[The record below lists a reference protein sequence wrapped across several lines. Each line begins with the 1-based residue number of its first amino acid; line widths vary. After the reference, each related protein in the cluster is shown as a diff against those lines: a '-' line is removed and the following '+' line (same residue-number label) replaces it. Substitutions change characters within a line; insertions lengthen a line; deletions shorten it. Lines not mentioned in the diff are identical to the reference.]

1 MIMEQYY
8 KFRSLNNIRHFLDIL
23 INRRLYAARYNDL
36 NDPMEGAYL
45 IDKDNQYTIRLL
57 KNEKYKTR
65 VCSLSKDYK
74 HTLLWSHYADGHK
87 GCCFG
92 ISLISEN
99 VVPINYVSEL
109 QPVHSDCD
117 GRTLLS
123 YKSKLWEY
131 EQEIRL
137 FSKNSYCPVD
147 IHQIIFGYKMPQKD
161 YDFYERLVHSINPDI
176 FVRKIKE
183 EEIFTGF

>member
-92 ISLISEN
+92 VSLIREN

-131 EQEIRL
+131 EQEVRL
-137 FSKNSYCPVD
+137 FSKNSYCLVD

-176 FVRKIKE
+176 FVRKIEE